1 MTRSFSRR
9 EMIMVAGAFALLAA
23 CGEDMPQVAGPRPI
37 AIGIDDCAWCRMVI
51 DEDRLAAQFM
61 SADGRASSFGEA
73 GCLVAWMSANPAAE
87 GTPFVRTLDAGDWRR
102 AASARYATGV
112 VKTPMRFDL
121 TAHAAPLSDGDPLA
135 TESWNEVLG
144 RGAPHARQG

>member
-1 MTRSFSRR
+1 MRCISRR
-9 EMIMVAGAFALLAA
+9 EMIAATGALALLAA
-23 CGEDMPQVAGPRPI
+23 CGRDEPRAARPRPI
-37 AIGIDDCAWCRMVI
+37 AIGVDECAWCRMVI
-51 DEDRLAAQFM
+51 DEERLAAQFV

-73 GCLVAWMSANPAAE
+73 GCLIAWTAAHPDAA
-87 GTPFVRTLDAGDWRR
+87 GVPFVRTLDAGDWRR

-121 TAHAAPLSDGDPLA
+121 TAHAAPLPDADRVA
-135 TESWNEVLG
+135 TESWDEIRR

>member
-1 MTRSFSRR
+1 MTRALSRR
-9 EMIMVAGAFALLAA
+9 EMLAAAGALALLAA
-23 CGEDMPQVAGPRPI
+23 CGQEARRAAGPRPI

-51 DEDRLAAQFM
+51 DEDRLAAQFV

-73 GCLVAWMSANPAAE
+73 GCLVAWMAANPAAS
-87 GTPFVRTLDAGDWRR
+87 GTPFVRTLDAGEWRR

-121 TAHAAPLSDGDPLA
+121 TAHAASLPNGDPVV
-135 TESWNEVLG
+135 TESWDEILG

>member
-1 MTRSFSRR
+1 MTRALSRR
-9 EMIMVAGAFALLAA
+9 EMIAAAGALALLACRQETRHA
-23 CGEDMPQVAGPRPI
+23 AGPRPI
-37 AIGIDDCAWCRMVI
+37 AIGIDECAWCRMVI
-51 DEDRLAAQFM
+51 DEDRLAAQFV
-61 SADGRASSFGEA
+61 SAEGRASSFGEA
-73 GCLVAWMSANPAAE
+73 GCLVAWIVTNPSAS

-121 TAHAAPLSDGDPLA
+121 TAHAAPLPSGDQRA
-135 TESWNEVLG
+135 TESWDEILG